1 MRGEI
6 NNSHN
11 NATEPPRLYALGG
24 VFCFNS
30 SKFYFMNGSPDPD
43 KNLYTKLFKRKGC
56 HRKNLASIEF

>member
-6 NNSHN
+6 NYSHK

-30 SKFYFMNGSPDPD
+30 SKFYELTEYFFFQGPVISRVNPGDCM
-43 KNLYTKLFKRKGC
+43 LTKR
-56 HRKNLASIEF
+56 EF